1 MNIKIR
7 RVNQG
12 AFCIYLI
19 LFIVL
24 VSGILKSFTDF
35 FSIIPYSIDFIN
47 VFLFFLLIKSKVL
60 LILKKK
66 KSLMEIRWIFVFFV
80 SAVIST
86 LPRINSIFLF
96 LIALRNNFSY
106 YIFFISC
113 ICFLKKEKLVFLD
126 IAYWINFSV
135 IIIQFFGFGI
145 KQDWLGGIFG
155 SIGGEVNGALNV
167 FLVIYTIKIIVMY
180 LNKQNTLNNVI
191 ITSLVSLFIASLAEL
206 KFFYLEY
213 VIIIAIS
220 SLVTSFSWRKIL
232 IIVGCL
238 IGFIVGAKLLFIIYP
253 GLDRR
258 FFSFE
263 FLYAYSTSDQGY
275 TSAGDINRLNFIK
288 QCNDI
293 LKSGIYIMFGLGLG
307 NCEIFNPLGLIS
319 NFYKTYGFLH
329 YTWFS
334 SSFIYL
340 ELGIVGT
347 ILYFGFFIWTFFQIR
362 RREKYSNDLSNC
374 QMAEILALMA
384 ILFSIYD
391 SSMRSSVSYLVY
403 YILALPFASLNE
415 NFHIKRKD

>member
-1 MNIKIR
+1 M
-7 RVNQG
+7 
-12 AFCIYLI
+12 
-19 LFIVL
+19 
-24 VSGILKSFTDF
+24 
-35 FSIIPYSIDFIN
+35 
-47 VFLFFLLIKSKVL
+47 
-60 LILKKK
+60 
-66 KSLMEIRWIFVFFV
+66 
-80 SAVIST
+80 
-86 LPRINSIFLF
+86 
-96 LIALRNNFSY
+96 
-106 YIFFISC
+106 
-113 ICFLKKEKLVFLD
+113 
-126 IAYWINFSV
+126 
-135 IIIQFFGFGI
+135 
-145 KQDWLGGIFG
+145 
-155 SIGGEVNGALNV
+155 
-167 FLVIYTIKIIVMY
+167 
-180 LNKQNTLNNVI
+180 
-191 ITSLVSLFIASLAEL
+191 
-206 KFFYLEY
+206 
-213 VIIIAIS
+213 
-220 SLVTSFSWRKIL
+220 
-232 IIVGCL
+232 IIVGGL
-238 IGFIVGAKLLFIIYP
+238 IGLIVGAKLLFIIYP